1 VVNNNSLSAAV
12 GVQNVDTDLL
22 DATFNWWGDA
32 SGPSGEGP
40 GTGSA
45 VSVNVDYD
53 PWWAEAAMTT
63 LEGSVFIRADANG
76 DQKLNLADPVYVLQ
90 WLFFGGSVPAC
101 LDSADSNDD
110 GTIDLADP
118 IFSLSY
124 QFRGGPSPLPPFPN
138 AGVDLT
144 PDVLDCLDP

>member
-1 VVNNNSLSAAV
+1 
-12 GVQNVDTDLL
+12 
-22 DATFNWWGDA
+22 
-32 SGPSGEGP
+32 
-40 GTGSA
+40 
-45 VSVNVDYD
+45 
-53 PWWAEAAMTT
+53 MTT

-110 GTIDLADP
+110 GSINLADP